1 MKANQ
6 LFHAAGWSACVNV
19 VANIIGFVSLFV
31 LFAVGGLV
39 SFLGILIW
47 AIWLGRILLAGS
59 LISR

>member
-19 VANIIGFVSLFV
+19 VANIMGFVSPFV
-31 LFAVGGLV
+31 FFAVGGLV